1 LNPTR
6 LEYIKEEFN
15 KQKNPK
21 YKFNVGGPGGA
32 NYYIY
37 NLKTAPSV
45 CLMN

>member
-15 KQKNPK
+15 KQKILNI
-21 YKFNVGGPGGA
+21 NLGGPGGA

-45 CLMN
+45 V